1 MNSDFQVVAL
11 APDAFGHF
19 FSMSETELA
28 AHGARR
34 LTVDANPGYPC
45 RISLID
51 AAIGERVI
59 LAPFKHHDVDSP
71 YQASGPIFVR
81 ETAAQAQLAV
91 NEIPLLL
98 QHRRLSVRAYDK
110 AGMMKAS
117 RVIEGTTLQQAI
129 IELFGD
135 AKISYLHL
143 HNAGPCCFNCAV
155 QRA

>member
-1 MNSDFQVVAL
+1 MNSDFQIVAL
-11 APDAFGHF
+11 TPDAFEHF

-59 LAPFKHHDVDSP
+59 LVPFKHHDVDSP

-81 ETAAQAQLAV
+81 EMAAQAQLAV

-98 QHRRLSVRAYDK
+98 KHRPLSVRAYDQ

-117 RVIEGTTLQQAI
+117 RIVEGTALQESI
-129 IELFGD
+129 LELFAD
-135 AKISYLHL
+135 ETKDE
-143 HNAGPCCFNCAV
+143 PP
-155 QRA
+155 